1 MDEVKWIKV
10 VTDIF
15 DNPKIKQLEK
25 MPSGHS
31 LVLMWLKLLCLCGE
45 RNRGS
50 RLMLTDTVPY
60 TDDMLAV
67 EFRMEEKVVRLGLG
81 LFESFGMIERVD
93 GAIDIPSWEK
103 YQNGDKLAEIREQT
117 RIRVAKCRERRRLAA
132 SNAACNVTGNAT
144 ESVTVTPIE
153 EEGESDIDT
162 QSFTLI
168 AHVGAREKE
177 AISEENEGAHPSAEQ
192 KKRLQQTYL
201 GGNLGQGVVMMSDEQ
216 FDALCAELSTAE
228 MEKYFKIVTDC
239 ESAGK
244 HYRKRTHY
252 QAILDMAEKDRRVE
266 V

>member
-1 MDEVKWIKV
+1 MDEVKWIKI

-15 DNPKIKQLEK
+15 DNPKIKQIEK

-31 LVLMWLKLLCLCGE
+31 LVLMWLKLLCLCGS
-45 RNRGS
+45 RNRGA

-117 RIRVAKCRERRRLAA
+117 RIRVAKSREKRRLAA
-132 SNAACNVTGNAT
+132 SNATCNADCNVT
-144 ESVTVTPIE
+144 VTLPVTPKE
-153 EEGESDIDT
+153 EEEELDIDT

-177 AISEENEGAHPSAEQ
+177 VDLPEGEGERPTDEQ

-201 GGNLGQGVVMMSDEQ
+201 GGTLGQGLVLMSEEQ
-216 FDALCAELSTAE
+216 FDAICNELSAAE

-239 ESAGK
+239 EMAGK
-244 HYRKRTHY
+244 RYRKKTHY
-252 QAILDMAEKDRRVE
+252 QAILDMVAEDRRVQ